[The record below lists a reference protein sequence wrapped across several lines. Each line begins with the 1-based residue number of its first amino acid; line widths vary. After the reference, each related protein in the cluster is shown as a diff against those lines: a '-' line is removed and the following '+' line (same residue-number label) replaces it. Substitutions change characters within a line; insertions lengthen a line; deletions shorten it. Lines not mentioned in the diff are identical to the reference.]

1 MINNL
6 GITLDY
12 CIESLECNRTHLELS
27 KFESCTL
34 DDGRAYDVG
43 SF

>member
-12 CIESLECNRTHLELS
+12 CIESLECNRTHLEFS

-34 DDGRAYDVG
+34 DGRADDVG